1 MYVHKCTVYLCSL
14 FTLLI
19 FQLQVYAQTTKDKP
33 NFVIILA
40 DDMGYSDIGAFGS
53 EIQTPHL
60 DQLAAQGLR
69 MSQFYNASRCCPTRA
84 SLLSGHY
91 PHNAGVGSMNKNL
104 GKPAYQGYINKQS
117 ITIAEGLKSAGYFT
131 MLSGKW
137 HVGNEPDQWPL
148 SRGFDR
154 FFGLI
159 GGTSN
164 YFYPHP
170 FKLGP
175 EDYFV
180 LNDKKLDDYLTA
192 VKPKDYYLTD
202 EFGDYAL
209 KFLEEAKTQQK
220 PFYLHLTFNAPH
232 FPIQARTEDIA
243 RYLGKYNKGWDS
255 LRYDRYNRLL
265 AMGIIKKEWQLSPR
279 DTLIPAW
286 YQMRPTEKEAWE
298 LKMAVYAAMI
308 DRLDYNV
315 GRVLNKLKEMGA
327 EENTVVIFLS
337 DNGASHE
344 YPFPNRKQA
353 DSLLSL
359 KIKALPAS
367 DPQSFASYEYN
378 WANLSNTPFRAFK
391 HWEHEGGIST
401 PFIVRYPKLIKAGS
415 LNHQPAHIVDIQ
427 ATVFELAGVKYPS
440 QYQGNNLTPPDGVS
454 LVDVFKGKP
463 WKGHDVL
470 YWEHQGNKAVR
481 KGAWKIVSSYPE
493 NKWRLFNMNTDRTE
507 LHDLAEKQPGKLQ
520 ELSAL
525 FDSWAVKSGV
535 EKWPDINR
543 H

>member
-1 MYVHKCTVYLCSL
+1 MTPGKHAFTILLSL
-14 FTLLI
+14 AIAL
-19 FQLQVYAQTTKDKP
+19 QLPAFSQKTKGKP

-53 EIQTPHL
+53 EIRTPNL
-60 DQLAAQGLR
+60 DGLAATGLK

-91 PHNAGVGSMNKNL
+91 PHNAGVGSMNKDL
-104 GKPAYQGYINKQS
+104 GTPAYQGYINKQS

-148 SRGFDR
+148 ARGFDR
-154 FFGLI
+154 FFGFI

-170 FKLGP
+170 HKLGP
-175 EDYFV
+175 DDYFV
-180 LNDKKLDDYLTA
+180 LNDKKLENYLTET
-192 VKPKDYYLTD
+192 KPKDYYLTD
-202 EFGDYAL
+202 EFGDYAV
-209 KFLEEAKTQQK
+209 KFLDEAKTQHK

-232 FPIQARTEDIA
+232 FPIQARQEDIA
-243 RYLGKYNKGWDS
+243 KYLGKYNKGWDS
-255 LRYDRYNRLL
+255 LRYERYNRLL
-265 AMGIIKKEWQLSPR
+265 SLGIIKKEWQLSPR
-279 DTLIPAW
+279 DSLIPAW
-286 YQMRPTEKEAWE
+286 YQMRPAEKESWA

-315 GRVLNKLKEMGA
+315 GRVLNKLKEIGA
-327 EENTVVIFLS
+327 EDNTVVIFLS

-344 YPFPNRKQA
+344 YPFPGRKQA

-359 KIKALPAS
+359 KVKALPAN
-367 DPQSFASYEYN
+367 DPQSYVGYEYN

-401 PFIVRYPKLIKAGS
+401 PFIVRYPGVVKAGS
-415 LNHQPAHIVDIQ
+415 INHQPAHIIDIQ
-427 ATVFELAGVKYPS
+427 ATIFDLAGVKYPS
-440 QYQGNNLTPPDGVS
+440 KYKGNDITPADGLS
-454 LVDVFKGKP
+454 LRNVLEGKP
-463 WKGHDVL
+463 WNGHDVL

-481 KGAWKIVSSYPE
+481 KGDWKIVSSFPE
-493 NKWRLFNMNTDRTE
+493 NKWYLFNLQTDRTE
-507 LHDLAEKQPGKLQ
+507 LNDVAEKQPGKLK
-520 ELSAL
+520 ELIAL
-525 FDSWAVKSGV
+525 YDGWAAKVGV
-535 EKWPDINR
+535 EKWPDINQR
-543 H
+543 